1 MKLQNLTV
9 IFIIIILPIILVLSS
24 YIGYEIKTIN
34 KQNMYNSGLISA
46 THDAIFSF
54 EMNTKNDA
62 YSNNSEKKRENI
74 KAAVKTFENS
84 LSTTCNLGLYNNEAI
99 EEYIPA
105 IVFGLYDGFYMYAPS
120 ELTTTTG
127 GKTITTYKHNLR
139 NYVYYSEEIKEKDDS
154 KIVDLVIRYSLDNY
168 VAISGTINGINVTRA
183 GYLTKWNDIQWV
195 NDNEY
200 TYKGMSVNNSDAMQ
214 YYKDSWDFTWWFLNE
229 AKLGDINSDLD
240 VSKEDND
247 PEDENSAFV
256 QHKRKIMKEKI
267 ESILNSSITAYA
279 KKSGNKYKMPKF
291 SEEDWEKIYTNIS
304 VISFVQGMNLG
315 FKNYNNYCILNST
328 NSQEYV
334 NPNLMYFTDGNG
346 EYHDIRCEKLITA
359 TTIEGYKIGDFEKL
373 TRNVMNE
380 ETGKADTEYYYK
392 HDETACYKCI
402 NGSINSDKS
411 IYQYVRDSATDVNV
425 KKSYFTALAKERH
438 NTTKLSDNLNKIT
451 KTPKQAMKGWYGENR
466 SADEVKQIFY
476 EIYNKY
482 TYYHDGNNS
491 IYVSFKNSG
500 HVLLYIYVTDGKFGF
515 IQKYIEQLD
524 ENKTYNINCDYD
536 NHILKITEN

>member
-120 ELTTTTG
+120 ELIKEDGT
-127 GKTITTYKHNLR
+127 KEYKHNLR
-139 NYVYYSEEIKEKDDS
+139 NYVYYSEEIKDDS
-154 KIVDLVIRYSLDNY
+154 KKVDLVVRYSLDNY
-168 VAISGTINGINVTRA
+168 VAVSGTIEGINVTRA
-183 GYLTKWNDIQWV
+183 GYLTKWKDIQWV
-195 NDNEY
+195 NDDEY

-346 EYHDIRCEKLITA
+346 EYHDIRCEKIKEA
-359 TTIEGYKIGDFEKL
+359 TTIEGYKIGDFEGIKQE
-373 TRNVMNE
+373 NE
-380 ETGKADTEYYYK
+380 DGTTSYK
-392 HDETACYKCI
+392 YNHDETACYECI

-411 IYQYVRDSATDVNV
+411 IYEYVRDSATDINV

-438 NTTKLSDNLNKIT
+438 NTTKLSDNLNKVT
-451 KTPKQAMKGWYGENR
+451 KTPKQAMEGWKGNNR

-482 TYYHDGNNS
+482 TYYHDANNS
-491 IYVSFKNSG
+491 IYVSFKNPNAS
-500 HVLLYIYVTDGKFGF
+500 VLLYISEKFGR

-524 ENKTYNINCDYD
+524 TNKTYTIDCDYD
-536 NHILKITEN
+536 KHILKVIEN

>member
-54 EMNTKNDA
+54 EMNTKNDD
-62 YSNNSEKKRENI
+62 YSNNAEKKRENI

-84 LSTTCNLGLYNNEAI
+84 LSTTCNLGLYNNDEI

-120 ELTTTTG
+120 ELIKEDGT
-127 GKTITTYKHNLR
+127 KEYKHNLR
-139 NYVYYSEEIKEKDDS
+139 NYVYYSETIEGTDI
-154 KIVDLVIRYSLDNY
+154 VIRYSLDNY
-168 VAISGTINGINVTRA
+168 VAVSGIIGGIYQTNA
-183 GYLTKWNDIQWV
+183 GYLIDEEKWKDMFES
-195 NDNEY
+195 D
-200 TYKGMSVNNSDAMQ
+200 TDAMS
-214 YYKDSWDFTWWFLNE
+214 YYNESKIFTDWFN
-229 AKLGDINSDLD
+229 ANIGNK
-240 VSKEDND
+240 VSYLKIDGNND

-256 QHKRKIMKEKI
+256 QHKRTIMKEKI
-267 ESILNSSITAYA
+267 DSILNSSITAYA

-346 EYHDIRCEKLITA
+346 EYHDIRCNKIKNKIST
-359 TTIEGYKIGDFEKL
+359 GYKIGDFEKL
-373 TRNVMNE
+373 TRDVINE
-380 ETGKADTEYYYK
+380 ETGEVTDTEYYYK
-392 HDETACYKCI
+392 HNETACYECI
-402 NGSINSDKS
+402 NGSVNANMS
-411 IYQYVRDSATDVNV
+411 IYDYVRDENTDSNV
-425 KKSYFTALAKERH
+425 KKSYFTALARERS
-438 NTTKLSDNLNKIT
+438 NTTKLSENLS
-451 KTPKQAMKGWYGENR
+451 M
-466 SADEVKQIFY
+466 
-476 EIYNKY
+476 NKY
-482 TYYHDGNNS
+482 LYNICQKSINS
-491 IYVSFKNSG
+491 KNDVVEILKKVYEKYKYGIKIQYSTWFSTVTDNISDYSKYKTESAINAPKSISLSVDNSG
-500 HVLLYIYVTDGKFGF
+500 NYI
-515 IQKYIEQLD
+515 II
-524 ENKTYNINCDYD
+524 IN
-536 NHILKITEN
+536 N